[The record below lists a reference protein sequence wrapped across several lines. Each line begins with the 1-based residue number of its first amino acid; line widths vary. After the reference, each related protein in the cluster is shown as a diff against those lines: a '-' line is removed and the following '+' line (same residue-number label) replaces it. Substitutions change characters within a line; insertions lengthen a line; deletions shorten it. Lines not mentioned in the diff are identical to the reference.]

1 MVSKSVCSFEET
13 NDLLFCNMNM
23 HGTRKV
29 TCKKV
34 QLCATVRD
42 CNLLTSQGTMCRKE
56 IYNTSLQD
64 FANFFKISVVA
75 TYNLIGCMINCLQ
88 RQ

>member
-1 MVSKSVCSFEET
+1 
-13 NDLLFCNMNM
+13 MNM

-56 IYNTSLQD
+56 IYNASLQD
-64 FANFFKISVVA
+64 FANFLKISVVA
-75 TYNLIGCMINCLQ
+75 TYNLSDELLKYGIIDEVITDITTII
-88 RQ
+88 